1 MYEKLGRMVGRSYE
15 ETVQILIKALK
26 NAESQG
32 RCEIVLTLAKV
43 VVGLGCAGQ
52 FTTIAQP
59 IYNLPLSVFHS
70 FFLFA
75 LLSSFFPFCLLI
87 IPTCHF
93 FSFLGLFPFTLS
105 FLQHLHFFK
114 LFPPGASVHRDI
126 YKVARSHAVDRSMN
140 VRCAAAKCLEALV
153 AEASFV
159 STTELDSV
167 SSLCFR
173 CGRKMRS
180 DESRLNH

>member
-1 MYEKLGRMVGRSYE
+1 MTSLKTKTILPVIYRPDLVRSFFLIAIGPTLASQFSLFSQWAFILGFLSAAVACLGAMYEKLGRMVGRSYE

-52 FTTIAQP
+52 FTTIVQP

-70 FFLFA
+70 FFRFA

-87 IPTCHF
+87 FPTCHF
-93 FSFLGLFPFTLS
+93 FFFPWSLSFHSFL
-105 FLQHLHFFK
+105 
-114 LFPPGASVHRDI
+114 PPTSP
-126 YKVARSHAVDRSMN
+126 
-140 VRCAAAKCLEALV
+140 LL
-153 AEASFV
+153 
-159 STTELDSV
+159 
-167 SSLCFR
+167 
-173 CGRKMRS
+173 
-180 DESRLNH
+180 